1 MEKEMKFSL
10 KLLESNEQIT
20 TLILDHLKSSISRVF
35 DKSLPKIE
43 SSIKSIV
50 RDALVSEPE
59 YASLKAGTLRAEFGI
74 EYVENVDRVVEA
86 LVNTLNIQYDGVKI
100 SKNGLNTNIL
110 ITMVKKDDISGI
122 IFTDIANVIDDK
134 GYSLPWLR
142 WLLLEGNKVIIQN
155 YSVDYNNNPKSRSG
169 MALMIQSD
177 KNWRVPTNFAGSTNN
192 NWVTR
197 AISKVEPQIIKTIQN
212 TIENSL

>member
-1 MEKEMKFSL
+1 MKFSL
-10 KLLESNEQIT
+10 GLLESNQQIVD
-20 TLILDHLKSSISRVF
+20 LILNNLKSNLSRVF

-43 SSIKSIV
+43 NNIKNIV

-74 EYVENVDRVVEA
+74 KYIENVDRVVEA

-122 IFTDIANVIDDK
+122 IFTDIASVIDDK

-142 WLLLEGNKVIIQN
+142 WLLLEGNKIIIQN
-155 YSVDYNNNPKSRSG
+155 YSVDYNNSPRSRSG

-177 KNWRVPTNFAGSTNN
+177 KNWRVPTNFAGSADN

-197 AISKVEPQIIKTIQN
+197 AISKVEPQIINTIQN
-212 TIENSL
+212 TIENYL